1 MKKIFTLIVAL
12 IVVISCKNDTIE
24 YQSFGDKIASE
35 NPMKVRA
42 ITEQYNAMKLNDSI
56 NTKLIA
62 KVDEVCQAKGC
73 WMKLNLEDGNQVMV
87 RFKDYGFFVPK
98 DIAGKKVILE
108 GKAFV
113 AEVSVEEQRHYAEDA
128 GKSSEEIAKINEP
141 KRTYSFE
148 AHGVLLKGE

>member
-1 MKKIFTLIVAL
+1 
-12 IVVISCKNDTIE
+12 
-24 YQSFGDKIASE
+24 
-35 NPMKVRA
+35 MKVRA
-42 ITEQYNAMKLNDSI
+42 ITEQYNAMKLNDRI

-62 KVDEVCQAKGC
+62 KVDQVCQAKGC

-98 DIAGKKVILE
+98 DIAGKKVIIE

-141 KRTYSFE
+141 KRTEAFE

>member
-1 MKKIFTLIVAL
+1 MKEIFTLIVAL

-24 YQSFGDKIASE
+24 YQSFGDKIALE

-42 ITEQYNAMKLNDSI
+42 MTEQYNAMKLDDSI

-98 DIAGKKVILE
+98 DIAGKKVIIE

>member
-24 YQSFGDKIASE
+24 YQSFGDKITLE

-42 ITEQYNAMKLNDSI
+42 MTEQYNAMKLNDSI

-98 DIAGKKVILE
+98 DIAGKKVIIE